1 MHRQDNAQDLC
12 TWRMWTVRGRNL
24 EERFLEL
31 GSEHIQNRSDV
42 RADKFETLTELRS
55 TFYKL

>member
-1 MHRQDNAQDLC
+1 M
-12 TWRMWTVRGRNL
+12 WRMWTVRGRNL

-31 GSEHIQNRSDV
+31 GSEHTQNRSNV